1 MAICDNTSEEIS
13 HGVELA
19 IGKGAAG
26 EYTCGMLIIGAD
38 DDVKPRL
45 DLGEKI
51 RELCEALLQDE
62 SVIDARNRVER
73 FLQNPEATRGYAAL
87 ANLGET
93 LHQKQHAGEEIS
105 EEEADRFE
113 AMRRDVL
120 GDPAVQAFAEARN
133 TLQEIEGMITAYVG
147 RTLELGRVP
156 AESDFASQGG
166 SCGSGCGCH

>member
-1 MAICDNTSEEIS
+1 VRSSGT
-13 HGVELA
+13 
-19 IGKGAAG
+19 
-26 EYTCGMLIIGAD
+26 MLIIGAD

-87 ANLGET
+87 ANMGES
-93 LHQKQHAGEEIS
+93 LHQKQSAGEEIS
-105 EEEADRFE
+105 EEEADTFE
-113 AMRRDVL
+113 NLRREVL
-120 GDPAVQAFAEARN
+120 GDRAVQDFAEARN
-133 TLQEIEGMITAYVG
+133 VLQEIEGMVSAYVG

-156 AESDFASQGG
+156 EESEFASQSGG
-166 SCGSGCGCH
+166 SCGTGCGCH